1 MKLINE
7 ALLARCASIGSQ
19 KEESDPLVLVKF
31 FNPCGRGTWLLT
43 EYFPKIHTAYGY
55 VFGLFPG
62 CDEWGYYSLDE
73 LEALQCPPLGLP
85 IERDTQFIECR
96 FSELKAKEVL

>member
-1 MKLINE
+1 MTE
-7 ALLARCASIGSQ
+7 ALLARCAAIGSQ
-19 KEESDPLVLVKF
+19 EEVEDPLVLAKF

-43 EYFPKIHTAYGY
+43 EYFPSTHTAFGY

-62 CDEWGYYSLDE
+62 GDEWGYYSLDE
-73 LEALQCPPLGLP
+73 LEALSCPPLGLP
-85 IERDTQFIECR
+85 IERDVHFTECR